1 MGEEKNIVE
10 NDLIGNSLD
19 NASVQNATVAQQ
31 QSTAEQRTEHSH
43 HHHHHSGSHHH
54 HHSSSH
60 HRSGSHRKHSRHR
73 RHRSKKNGIVSRF
86 RKFFN
91 KLNNKKRI
99 SFVCAL
105 ALSVIL
111 IFSVG
116 LDVIDYVLYLQAEK
130 QALEGNDDSNNTNV
144 LKVEVLNPSGMLV
157 TDTVK
162 RFLGVDLL
170 AEYNSRVRISNFA
183 VSGERYDVQNAV
195 SLKLSTTRTH
205 ASAYK
210 IELADNAQFRN
221 ATVDFLDA
229 STGTYSFEHLYTNT
243 RYYYRV
249 TAYTETGAV
258 SQTGWFNT
266 ADTPRILSID
276 GISNVRDIGNWKTD
290 SGKRIKQGLLIR
302 GTELDGAKESV
313 YHLTNQGM
321 DDMLN
326 VLGIK
331 TDMDL
336 RSETDVPYASDA
348 LGSRVTHKYYNMG
361 LSDVYGAIFDTDVQ
375 PTVAEIFTDL
385 ANKDNYPIYI
395 HCTYGRDRT
404 GTICYILEAVLGV
417 SRGDCLKDYGLS
429 NASVD
434 SIRVVEAGL
443 MSYGENLSLKEQAEL
458 YLISCGITMDQI
470 NAIRDIFLGE

>member
-1 MGEEKNIVE
+1 MDDKI
-10 NDLIGNSLD
+10 IGD
-19 NASVQNATVAQQ
+19 NAAADNGTASSPVNENKPEN
-31 QSTAEQRTEHSH
+31 TAEQHTEHSH
-43 HHHHHSGSHHH
+43 HHSSHHSSSHHHSGSHH

-60 HRSGSHRKHSRHR
+60 HRSSSHRKHSRHR
-73 RHRSKKNGIVSRF
+73 KHRSKKNGIVSRF

-105 ALSVIL
+105 ALSIIL
-111 IFSVG
+111 VFSVG
-116 LDVIDYVLYLQAEK
+116 LDVIDYILYLQAEK
-130 QALEGNDDSNNTNV
+130 QELEGTNDTNNTNV
-144 LKVEVLNPSGMLV
+144 LKVEVLNPSGTLV

-162 RFLGVDLL
+162 RFLDVNLL
-170 AEYNSRVRISNFA
+170 AEYNNKIYISNFA

-195 SLKLSTTRTH
+195 SLRLSTTRTH

-221 ATVDFLDA
+221 AKVDFLDA
-229 STGTYSFEHLYTNT
+229 SSGIYSFEHLYTNT

-249 TAYTETGAV
+249 TAYTESGVV

-302 GTELDGAKESV
+302 GTELDGAVESG
-313 YHLTNQGM
+313 YLLTNKGL

-336 RSETDVPYASDA
+336 RSESDTPYASDA
-348 LGSRVTHKYYNMG
+348 LGSRVTHKYYDMG
-361 LSDVYGAIFDTDVQ
+361 MYNEIFGDDVKFAVADV
-375 PTVAEIFTDL
+375 FTDL

-429 NASVD
+429 NASVE

-443 MSYGENLSLKEQAEL
+443 MSYGENLTLKEQAEL